1 MAPPPATPGTTAGYD
16 AETRALCRQGAET
29 ACLLAILLVPLFAL
43 LDYVLWRQ
51 CFSIFLAMRLG
62 CVAVMAL
69 IFVTLR
75 SRFGEAHA
83 VSLGVLVAG
92 VVGLMIDVMTIFTG
106 GAASPY
112 YAGVNLVMVAVAL
125 LMPWPPLVALF
136 TCTVLVG
143 CYVVCTLATQPIA
156 ELRPFASNLF
166 FLITTGTITVVST
179 LVREHLRRRE
189 FSHRTALVEALR
201 HKSDFMARMSHE
213 LRTPIHVMIGYAD
226 ILLEDALETGG
237 WHARELVQHIRGH
250 GALLHRLISDLL
262 DYAKTE
268 AGKMEVTNQPLRLA
282 EVVERVAES
291 FRPLMDRKGLGL
303 VVECDPGLPTLATD
317 RDKVECILRNLI
329 ANAVKFTEHGAV
341 RVEARLDDA
350 DCLAGFT
357 FIDDAG
363 EGSQAPGTR
372 RVLVFVRDSGIGI
385 RQGDLAGLAADFQQ
399 VDPEAAARYGGTGL
413 GLSISKKLV
422 HLLGGRIAVRSRHR
436 EGSEFVLCLPLRRPP
451 VARAVPAGQPRVRVP
466 SAA

>member
-1 MAPPPATPGTTAGYD
+1 MASPLATPGIPAGYQ
-16 AETRALCRQGAET
+16 AETQALCRQGAET

-43 LDYVLWRQ
+43 LDYVVWRQ
-51 CFSIFLAMRLG
+51 CFPLFLGMRLG
-62 CVAVMAL
+62 CVAVMGL
-69 IFVTLR
+69 IFALLR

-83 VSLGVLVAG
+83 VALGVLVAG
-92 VVGLMIDVMTIFTG
+92 VVGLMIDIMTIFTG

-143 CYVVCTLATQPIA
+143 CYVVCTFATQRITD
-156 ELRPFASNLF
+156 LRPFVSNLF

-179 LVREHLRRRE
+179 VVREHLRRRE
-189 FSHRTALVEALR
+189 FDHRMALVDALR

-226 ILLEDALETGG
+226 ILLEDALDGRG
-237 WHARELVQHIRGH
+237 WHARELVQHIRSH

-262 DYAKTE
+262 DYAKTD
-268 AGKMEVTNQPLRLA
+268 AGKMEVTAQPVRLA
-282 EVVERVAES
+282 EVVEGVAES
-291 FRPLMDRKGLGL
+291 FRPLMERKGLPL
-303 VVECDPGLPTLATD
+303 LVECDAGLPTLATD
-317 RDKVECILRNLI
+317 REKVECILRNLI
-329 ANAVKFTEHGAV
+329 ANAVKFTEHGTV
-341 RVEARLDDA
+341 RIEARA
-350 DCLAGFT
+350 GGVESLAGFT
-357 FIDDAG
+357 FIDDAA
-363 EGSQAPGTR
+363 EGWPPADAR

-385 RQGDLAGLAADFQQ
+385 RQGDVAALAADFQQ

-422 HLLGGRIAVRSRHR
+422 RLLGGRIAVRSRHR
-436 EGSEFVLCLPLRRPP
+436 EGSEFVLCLPVARPP
-451 VARAVPAGQPRVRVP
+451 AARAVAPAEPRVRVP